1 MKHLVLTLDRQAALR
16 VIEGARPL
24 AVGGAAE
31 MLDALIAS
39 WSGTTDETWFILR
52 DLALRPPEV
61 DPLADIPSPAGLP
74 PEAQSEIGR
83 KTLRALRTV
92 VRQRALHLARKL
104 APPPTRPV
112 TQLRGRARE
121 HRARSSPRARAA
133 PSAAAADADPEPPPS
148 PPPSR
153 LLTTREAA
161 AYCGFKS
168 TSALRK
174 AKHEGRISPAG
185 RRGGRGTLMW
195 DLAELDRFLEGR
207 APGTIAADRPGAPSE
222 GDAHGQLDTSLEQLG
237 RPNAGTR
244 RLETKERRTSRA
256 SPSGG
261 SRNGSHERDPQGAAG
276 GGSGGG
282 LQVALGRA
290 GPRAGRPH
298 HSGGTEDALRRL
310 RGVRAGAQGP
320 AGASK
325 KPKKR

>member
-1 MKHLVLTLDRQAALR
+1 
-16 VIEGARPL
+16 
-24 AVGGAAE
+24 

-153 LLTTREAA
+153 LLTTRSRSLLRFQEHFCASQGEARGPDFA
-161 AYCGFKS
+161 RRPPRGQGNAHVGPGGARPIPGGQGTWYD
-168 TSALRK
+168 
-174 AKHEGRISPAG
+174 
-185 RRGGRGTLMW
+185 RRG
-195 DLAELDRFLEGR
+195 
-207 APGTIAADRPGAPSE
+207 S
-222 GDAHGQLDTSLEQLG
+222 
-237 RPNAGTR
+237 
-244 RLETKERRTSRA
+244 
-256 SPSGG
+256 SGC
-261 SRNGSHERDPQGAAG
+261 
-276 GGSGGG
+276 
-282 LQVALGRA
+282 
-290 GPRAGRPH
+290 
-298 HSGGTEDALRRL
+298 ALRRRRTWTTGHVAGTAGSPE
-310 RGVRAGAQGP
+310 RGYP
-320 AGASK
+320 AFGNERKEDISCE
-325 KPKKR
+325 PEWWIP